1 MKQKRNKILI
11 GAFLILGTLLSLSI
25 VVEGVVYQSRYETLI
40 LRTGILGYLIVFD
53 FLFVF
58 PILGLICTYSYF
70 TKGQIWKLLTKA
82 IIVNIYIGFAY
93 FLYNIIRQFIFWS
106 FDSTLIILLVLFSWG
121 LMYLW
126 KAINSYNHDTDNSI
140 E

>member
-25 VVEGVVYQSRYETLI
+25 VVEGVVYQSKYETLI
-40 LRTGILGYLIVFD
+40 LRTGMLGYLIVFD

>member
-40 LRTGILGYLIVFD
+40 LRTGILGYLIEFD

-58 PILGLICTYSYF
+58 PIMGLICTYSYF

-93 FLYNIIRQFIFWS
+93 FLYNVIRQFIFWS

-121 LMYLW
+121 FMYLW

>member
-40 LRTGILGYLIVFD
+40 LRTGILGYLIEFD

-93 FLYNIIRQFIFWS
+93 FLYNIIRQFIFGP
-106 FDSTLIILLVLFSWG
+106 FDFTLIILLVLFSWG

>member
-1 MKQKRNKILI
+1 MTQKRNKILI

-40 LRTGILGYLIVFD
+40 LRTGILGYLIEFD

-58 PILGLICTYSYF
+58 PIMGLICTYSYF

-93 FLYNIIRQFIFWS
+93 FLYNVIRQFIFWS

>member
-25 VVEGVVYQSRYETLI
+25 VVEGVAYQSRYEALI
-40 LRTGILGYLIVFD
+40 LRTGILGYLIVLD

>member
-40 LRTGILGYLIVFD
+40 LRTGILGYLIEFD

-93 FLYNIIRQFIFWS
+93 FLYKIIRQFIFWS